1 MPCGD
6 GPVQLLISPENCRQI
21 FHSCT
26 CKYSSL
32 PFFKKGFFF
41 FSLMLC
47 LKKILYLAL
56 TQASRFP
63 QLRASPKDRGRHL
76 NTLGGLCSY
85 LIALFT
91 PWERAFS
98 TVFSSGQEKVK
109 RCARSDCSVSAC
121 SWALEVLYLVIP
133 KPAGFCIIKD
143 VHKLSLQWLCYTL
156 GKEQISSSNK
166 HTPVMICEEDGHKNH
181 SQSDQNRE
189 IRASTGLSAEYQLGI

>member
-1 MPCGD
+1 MPCRD
-6 GPVQLLISPENCRQI
+6 GPVQLLISPENCRQS

-32 PFFKKGFFF
+32 PLLKSFFLF

-56 TQASRFP
+56 TQASQFP
-63 QLRASPKDRGRHL
+63 QLRASPQDPGRQL

-91 PWERAFS
+91 PRERAFS
-98 TVFSSGQEKVK
+98 TVCSSGQEKLK
-109 RCARSDCSVSAC
+109 RCARSDCSFSAC

-133 KPAGFCIIKD
+133 KPAGFCDIRVCINLRCSGCVTCQAKNRS
-143 VHKLSLQWLCYTL
+143 HPQINTNLS
-156 GKEQISSSNK
+156 
-166 HTPVMICEEDGHKNH
+166 
-181 SQSDQNRE
+181 
-189 IRASTGLSAEYQLGI
+189 